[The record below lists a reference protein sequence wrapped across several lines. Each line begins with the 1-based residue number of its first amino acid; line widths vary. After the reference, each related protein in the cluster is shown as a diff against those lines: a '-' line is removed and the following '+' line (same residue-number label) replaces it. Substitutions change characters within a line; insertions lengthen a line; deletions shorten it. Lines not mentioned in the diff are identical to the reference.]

1 MSLLTFTVLSISLVL
16 YLLNRYL
23 RKYWEQRKYQF
34 QFAMLCVT
42 LIAGVAVI
50 VALPLSDTLKG
61 QLLTLFGI
69 LLSAAIAFSSTTFIG
84 NILAGFMLRA
94 IKNVKL
100 GDFVTVADVTGRAT
114 ELNLLHVEV
123 QTEQSD
129 LVTIPN
135 IHMVT
140 YPVKVVRSSGTI
152 VSVEVSLGYD
162 VPRLQISKLLSLAS
176 EDAGLDSGVVHVKN
190 LGDFAVTYRV
200 SGQLKEVSSLLS
212 VRSNLNAAILDRLHS
227 EHIEIVSPN
236 FMNTRSIAGLKVLP
250 SAYSAAVAENNTGLE
265 TMAFDKAET
274 VSSIVSIE
282 KSIELLSS
290 NLNSEKKTLSEKERR
305 EIESELGLLNKAMEE
320 EKQRL
325 EEGQVP
331 SEV

>member
-114 ELNLLHVEV
+114 ELNLLHVQV

-176 EDAGLDSGVVHVKN
+176 EDAGLDSGVVHVKS